1 MSSLLLLLPVLALQS
16 QQLTTSEL
24 SVGVASAS
32 ARRTFSGAELTFGR
46 RPSADMRLA
55 FTAAG
60 GTEAGRGAARAQATV
75 QMLVNSLSRT
85 GVGIYGGVGAVFA
98 ARERTPGRG
107 YLALLLGVEG
117 KPGRRRGWYVELGFA
132 GGVRAAAG
140 WRLRSY
146 PAWWRG

>member
-1 MSSLLLLLPVLALQS
+1 LLLPVLALQA

-24 SVGVASAS
+24 SIGVAGVS
-32 ARRTFSGAELTFGR
+32 ARRTFSGVELGVGK
-46 RPSADMRLA
+46 RPSSDMRLA
-55 FTAAG
+55 FAAAG
-60 GTEAGRGAARAQATV
+60 GVEAGRAAARAQATV

-85 GVGIYGGVGAVFA
+85 GVGVYGGVGAAFA

-117 KPGRRRGWYVELGFA
+117 KPGRRRGWYLELGFA